1 MGDGLTMATRNDNA
15 VGSYDDRLRELGG
28 WIDRTPLDPASN
40 HAARRLLLDTL
51 ACAIA
56 GLRKVDLQYLSGP
69 GGSAPFLGTGTTLG
83 PAEAAYV
90 VALAACADEAC
101 EGLAFAHGRPGLHA
115 VAAAIGAALRVD
127 ADLDA
132 LLNAIA
138 AGFEFSGRMGALFR
152 AKPGIHVDGTWGLV
166 ASTVAA
172 RRLYGHADGDALAEA
187 ASAAL
192 CQMLASLYLP
202 VAQGADVRNSYS
214 AHAASAGVLLAASLA
229 TGMTVPANAAE
240 AAGGFAMNRDDAAW
254 LEPGRHLLLEGYLKP
269 YPSVRH
275 THYGVEAARDWRRA
289 HSGTPTGDIA
299 AVTLE
304 IYPEA
309 VTYCGNRAP
318 VSAIMAQFSLS
329 YTLAYALAHG
339 DLTPAAYE
347 AAALNGPEIT
357 ALERLIQIRPVEAF
371 GANGQRR
378 ARLNVESDA
387 TTWTMEVDQV
397 PGDAAQPLTEQELIA
412 KVRTYCTDRLGAA
425 RTEKLIQDMMNGP
438 GSQPVSALLQP

>member
-1 MGDGLTMATRNDNA
+1 MTDGTDQTIGL
-15 VGSYDDRLRELGG
+15 YDARLRALGG
-28 WIDRTPLDPASN
+28 WLDQTPLDPIAE

-56 GLRKVDLQYLSGP
+56 GFRKVGMQFL
-69 GGSAPFLGTGTTLG
+69 GGSQGRARFLGTDADLG
-83 PAEAAYV
+83 PAEAAYA
-90 VALAACADEAC
+90 VALGACADEAC

-115 VAAAIGAALRVD
+115 VAAAVGAALRVNASLD
-127 ADLDA
+127 EVLDA
-132 LLNAIA
+132 IS
-138 AGFEFSGRMGALFR
+138 AGFEFGGRMGALFR

-172 RRLYGHADGDALAEA
+172 RRLYKPANGPALADA

-202 VAQGADVRNSYS
+202 VSQGADVRNSYS

-240 AAGGFAMNRDDAAW
+240 AAVGFALNRDDAAW
-254 LEPGRHLLLEGYLKP
+254 LEPGRRLLLEGYLKP

-275 THYGVEAARDWRRA
+275 THYGIEAARAWRQA
-289 HSGTPTGDIA
+289 HPAVPANDLAS
-299 AVTLE
+299 VTLE

-347 AAALNGPEIT
+347 SATLRAKNIT
-357 ALERLIQIRPVEAF
+357 ALEQLIQIKPIEAL
-371 GANGQRR
+371 GAQGQRR
-378 ARLNVESDA
+378 ARLIVESSGG
-387 TTWTMEVDQV
+387 TWAREVDQV
-397 PGDAAQPLTEQELIA
+397 PGDTVQPLTDDELIA
-412 KVRTYCTDRLGAA
+412 KTKTYCSDRLGGD
-425 RTEKLIQDMMNGP
+425 RTETLIQDIMSGP
-438 GSQPVSALLQP
+438 GNKPIRELLQH